1 MSNPVEELLKTKGVY
16 YSHSGKDFLTKCLNP
31 EHTDT
36 NPSFRIDKTTGIY
49 NCFSCGF
56 KGNIFKHFGIFT
68 NNVSIRIAKLKE
80 KIRVLRESTDGLEP
94 VKGAKAF
101 TKAYRGISS
110 ETLKHFEAF
119 FTDQEEE
126 YIDRIA
132 FPIKDVRGKT
142 SAYIARHMLS
152 DGNPRY
158 LVRPSGASFGLYPVI
173 LDPKPRNIVL
183 VEGIFDMLNCYDKG
197 LKNVVCTF
205 GTTKLITDTAI
216 KLFPYKVLG
225 IEKVFILY
233 DGDNAGREAAAKIK
247 PLIEECGFNVEIIKL
262 PDDTDPGDL
271 DQENVDALIE
281 YTK

>member
-56 KGNIFKHFGIFT
+56 KGNIFKYYGIFT
-68 NNVSIRIAKLKE
+68 NNVSIRVAKLKE
-80 KIRVLRESTDGLEP
+80 KIRILKESTDGLEP
-94 VKGAKAF
+94 KKGAKAL
-101 TKAYRGISS
+101 TKSFRGISVA
-110 ETLKHFEAF
+110 TLKHFEAF
-119 FTDQEEE
+119 TTDQEEDL
-126 YIDRIA
+126 IDRVC
-132 FPIKDVRGKT
+132 FPIKDVRNKV
-142 SAYIARHMLS
+142 SAYVARHTLS

-158 LVRPSGASFGLYPVI
+158 VISPSGANFGLYPV
-173 LDPKPRNIVL
+173 LMTDKPRNIVL

-197 LKNVVCTF
+197 LTNVVCTF

-216 KLFPYKVLG
+216 KMFPYKVIG

-233 DGDNAGREAAAKIK
+233 DGDNAGKDAAAKIK
-247 PLIEECGFNVEIIKL
+247 PLIEECGFVVEIIKL
-262 PDDTDPGDL
+262 PDGTDPGDL